1 MDLCLEIGVTRHAL
15 SRLERVLGTYPENKE
30 KVIEELNTLKE
41 YYANI
46 KKCRDFIE
54 AIYVGTP
61 EIGGVFAVRDIEKEK
76 QIIKGRATTFLTTYF
91 YGKET
96 AKVSFYILPY

>member
-1 MDLCLEIGVTRHAL
+1 MDLCLETGITRHAL
-15 SRLERVLGTYPENKE
+15 SRLERVLGTYPKNRE
-30 KVIEELNTLKE
+30 KVIEQLNALKE
-41 YYANI
+41 YYINI
-46 KKCRDFIE
+46 KKCRDFID

-61 EIGGVFAVRDIEKEK
+61 EIGGVFAVRGVEKEK

-96 AKVSFYILPY
+96 AKASFYILPY